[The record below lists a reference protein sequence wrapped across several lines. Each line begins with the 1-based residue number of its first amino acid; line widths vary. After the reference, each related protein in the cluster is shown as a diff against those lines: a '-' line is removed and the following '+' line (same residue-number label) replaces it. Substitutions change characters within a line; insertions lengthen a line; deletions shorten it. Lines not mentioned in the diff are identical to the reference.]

1 MTRTLRQSHRGPDVQ
16 RWQQFLASQG
26 FPPGAPDGVFGPKTA
41 EATRAFQATHGL
53 KPDAI
58 VGPLTFGKAASLGLR
73 SLRRLTNAELTLNFP
88 PEHGQVDYAA
98 S

>member
-53 KPDAI
+53 KVTPR
-58 VGPLTFGKAASLGLR
+58 PLTA
-73 SLRRLTNAELTLNFP
+73 
-88 PEHGQVDYAA
+88 
-98 S
+98 